1 MGRGEKQASNPKPKP
16 KPNPNPN
23 PNPNPKPK
31 PKPNPNPNPN
41 QATQT
46 FAVTSTSTTLGS
58 AANPRAELRT
68 QTRVEHFDYVVCAS
82 GHYSTPNSPHFD
94 GLENFHGRVMHA
106 HDLKDATEFKGQHVL
121 IIGTSYSA
129 EDIASQVGKI

>member
-1 MGRGEKQASNPKPKP
+1 MHHYLGKEVILSIAPLRWAY
-16 KPNPNPN
+16 PNPNPR
-23 PNPNPKPK
+23 PNPNPY
-31 PKPNPNPNPN
+31 PN

-68 QTRVEHFDYVVCAS
+68 QTRVERFDYVVCAS

-94 GLENFHGRVMHA
+94 GLEDFHGRVRGVG
-106 HDLKDATEFKGQHVL
+106 F
-121 IIGTSYSA
+121 
-129 EDIASQVGKI
+129 QVRVRVPG